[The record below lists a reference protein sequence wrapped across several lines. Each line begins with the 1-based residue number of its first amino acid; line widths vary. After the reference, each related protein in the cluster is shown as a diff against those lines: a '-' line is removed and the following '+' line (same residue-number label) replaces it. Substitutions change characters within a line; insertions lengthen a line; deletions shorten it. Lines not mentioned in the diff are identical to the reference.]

1 MEFAHRDEFA
11 VHFTKQAKNDENGED
26 DYDDIREKISIEE
39 MNSPLPVSSDGVTF
53 DSFIRNKQD
62 VDSFKE
68 FLQRT
73 NNKGLTHFFNNL
85 QECN

>member
-1 MEFAHRDEFA
+1 MLAAFIYLSIFVIELSLHLW
-11 VHFTKQAKNDENGED
+11 KQAKNDENGED
-26 DYDDIREKISIEE
+26 DYDDVREKISFEE
-39 MNSPLPVSSDGVTF
+39 MNSPLPVASDGVTF

-73 NNKGLTHFFNNL
+73 NNKGII
-85 QECN
+85 